1 MADPSIYNLLAKE
14 SLSDLTV
21 TQLNSGSSVT
31 AIDEATIN
39 FWKGPIT
46 LARILESSRTYAH
59 GLPIPET
66 GAVTQVAV
74 AGGADGDLQPTG
86 TELWVIKSIY
96 AIAVGGA
103 ATCNI
108 SLYDGSSSVPIRVGV
123 SVATSGTI
131 IDLNETVSWPLHLS
145 NTLYLNFA
153 ETGGANAV
161 TFFVAYF
168 KVGL

>member
-1 MADPSIYNLLAKE
+1 MADPSIYDQLAKE

-21 TQLNSGSSVT
+21 TQLNAGSSVT
-31 AIDEATIN
+31 AVDQATIN
-39 FWKGPIT
+39 YWKGPIT

-74 AGGADGDLQPTG
+74 AGGADSDLQPTG
-86 TELWVIKSIY
+86 SELWVIKSIF
-96 AIAVGGA
+96 AIATGGE
-103 ATCNI
+103 ATCNV
-108 SLYDGSSSVPIRVGV
+108 SLYDGSSSVPIRVGISV
-123 SVATSGTI
+123 STSGGP
-131 IDLNETVSWPLHLS
+131 IDLNETVSWPLHVS
-145 NTLYLNFA
+145 NSLYLNFA
-153 ETGGANAV
+153 ETGGSNAV

>member
-1 MADPSIYNLLAKE
+1 MPERSIYE
-14 SLSDLTV
+14 QLTGV
-21 TQLNSGSSVT
+21 KVDDTTIEQLDFTKNSF
-31 AIDEATIN
+31 IDTKSIEY
-39 FWKGPIT
+39 WKGVIT
-46 LARILESSRTYAH
+46 ISKILDASRTYPH
-59 GLPIPET
+59 GFPIPET

-86 TELWVIKSIY
+86 TELWVIKSIFGV
-96 AIAVGGA
+96 ANVGA

-108 SLYDGSSSVPIRVGV
+108 SLYDGTSSVPIRVGV

-145 NTLYLNFA
+145 NSLYLNFA

-168 KVGL
+168 KVSL